1 MAKPFGKVFE
11 RAKRLLS
18 RKASQLSS
26 TPETKTSPAVRQP
39 IVRKPPKVRGAS
51 KSRRMQP
58 PRKTFLEIKQ
68 TLDPS
73 EYKFELYQGW
83 TFFDGYRRYVP
94 TLVLKDK
101 AGRPHFVL
109 GYHDY
114 PLGSGG
120 RELSIKFI
128 QRDKQSEAR
137 GNRIL
142 FEDSKSVTA
151 KTREFKNKL
160 GMHPSEFLCSEFL
173 YRFRKE
179 IKNRSMSVVLEP
191 EKVRPETWNAVYRP
205 IIDRFFKEIKITKKF
220 LWSDY
225 KYTFYILDRKKPR
238 VREILKAK

>member
-1 MAKPFGKVFE
+1 MAKPFGKVFG

-18 RKASQLSS
+18 RKAPQPSS

-58 PRKTFLEIKQ
+58 TRKSFLEIKR
-68 TLDPS
+68 TLDPA
-73 EYKFELYQGW
+73 EYKFERYQGW
-83 TFFDGYRRYVP
+83 VFFDGYREHAP
-94 TLVLKDK
+94 TLVLRDRT
-101 AGRPHFVL
+101 GRPHFVL
-109 GYHDY
+109 GYYDY

-120 RELSIKFI
+120 REVSIKFI

-137 GNRIL
+137 GNRIR

-179 IKNRSMSVVLEP
+179 IKNRAISVVLEP
-191 EKVRPETWNAVYRP
+191 EKVSPKVWNAVYRP
-205 IIDRFFKEIKITKKF
+205 IIDRFFKEIKITKKV
-220 LWSDY
+220 LWSEY
-225 KYTFYILDRKKPR
+225 THTFYILDRKKPR